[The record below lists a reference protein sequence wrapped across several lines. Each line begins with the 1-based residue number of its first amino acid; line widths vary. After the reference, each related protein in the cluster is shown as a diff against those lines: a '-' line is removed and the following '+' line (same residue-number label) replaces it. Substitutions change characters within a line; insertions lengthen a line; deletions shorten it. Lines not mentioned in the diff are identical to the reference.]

1 MGDEYDLELASEYP
15 AASLSLS
22 RTS

>member
-1 MGDEYDLELASEYP
+1 MGDEYDLEFASEYP